1 MARFP
6 FIICP
11 PALLERLD
19 NFLSFPFIL
28 TERKVED
35 NNDASAKWRKD
46 DIFFHAQKNGKEMF
60 KSSSNGLMYNAIPV
74 LICVFIQSQEG
85 GGYA

>member
-1 MARFP
+1 M
-6 FIICP
+6 
-11 PALLERLD
+11 LLLNGGRM
-19 NFLSFPFIL
+19 
-28 TERKVED
+28 
-35 NNDASAKWRKD
+35 
-46 DIFFHAQKNGKEMF
+46 IFFSCTKNGKEMF